1 MILGQQITYIIILYH
16 YFTYFYELLACQL
29 LATQT
34 KGQIKSYMYKMI
46 IKLGKR
52 NKMKP
57 PITKLGKA
65 QLELIKLQDFK
76 SENYFHKKKTHS

>member
-1 MILGQQITYIIILYH
+1 
-16 YFTYFYELLACQL
+16 
-29 LATQT
+29 
-34 KGQIKSYMYKMI
+34 MYKMI

-65 QLELIKLQDFK
+65 QLELIKSQDFK
-76 SENYFHKKKTHS
+76 SENYFHKKKPTVETMKNIKYIIISVTLQTDWQLSLLTMS